1 MANYGDHVQDVC
13 ICNTE
18 GVFVTDRR
26 VQTRLR
32 VSAIASNGTE
42 NQSGSDAP
50 GASMGFELFDTRVNA
65 EESGKIAA
73 QQAVTMLH
81 APVCPAG
88 IGVSEFCGKLGQ
100 QIASPI
106 VTAID
111 DGTLV
116 NNWGQIH
123 VDDEGTPSQR
133 TVLIEN
139 GILKSYMVD
148 RLGSRRMNHPI
159 TGSSRRE
166 SYAYAPTSRMRSTF
180 IAPGNDSNEEIIASM
195 GDGLYA
201 RKMGGGSV
209 NPATGEFNFSVAE
222 AYLVRD
228 GKIAHPV
235 RGASLIGRGSEI
247 LMKIDR
253 VGKELELSQ
262 GMCGSKSGSVP
273 TDVGQPMIRV
283 SSITVGGR

>member
-1 MANYGDHVQDVC
+1 M
-13 ICNTE
+13 
-18 GVFVTDRR
+18 
-26 VQTRLR
+26 
-32 VSAIASNGTE
+32 
-42 NQSGSDAP
+42 
-50 GASMGFELFDTRVNA
+50 
-65 EESGKIAA
+65 
-73 QQAVTMLH
+73 
-81 APVCPAG
+81 
-88 IGVSEFCGKLGQ
+88 
-100 QIASPI
+100 
-106 VTAID
+106 
-111 DGTLV
+111 
-116 NNWGQIH
+116 
-123 VDDEGTPSQR
+123 DDEGTPSQR

-222 AYLVRD
+222 AYLVRN